1 MIQKSLLNQLKIY
14 GEEGKNLINNRPLQ
28 NDDVYPSNKLVTLE
42 SLTNMPSRKGLECAV
57 VSAEKIVNV
66 VSDGYGHL
74 PNDKF
79 FLAVEEKLINADIK
93 YLTRSI
99 NRDNRSFAVDFILN
113 DESYHIDV
121 KNGKDK
127 IRPMLRFV
135 NSYDGSNKTSG
146 HFGYFREVCA
156 NGLHVAKT
164 DIGFS
169 VKHKGDIV
177 EIVLPEI
184 QFIVNRF
191 MDNEYYTL
199 KKKFEVLAERPIKDI
214 EQYVRIT
221 CEELK
226 LFMFQCSEK
235 NPAPSLNA
243 RTVIDTIKRESRL
256 LGTEPNMWLGYNAFN
271 EVIHDKLKKTFEAQ
285 KTADAK
291 LFNHVME
298 MAN

>member
-1 MIQKSLLNQLKIY
+1 MKSKWDLQMKIS
-14 GEEGKNLINNRPLQ
+14 GEEGKNLINGRPLR
-28 NDDVYPSNKLVTLE
+28 NDNVLPDNSIVRLSSITH
-42 SLTNMPSRKGLECAV
+42 MPSRKGLECAV
-57 VSAEKIVNV
+57 ISAGQIVNV

-74 PNDKF
+74 PNEQF
-79 FLAVEEKLINADIK
+79 FLKVEEKLIEADIQ
-93 YLTRSI
+93 YVTRSI
-99 NRDNRSFAVDFILN
+99 NRENRSFAVDYILN
-113 DESYHIDV
+113 DDSLHIDV

-127 IRPMLRFV
+127 LRPMLRFI

-156 NGLHVAKT
+156 NGLHVAQT
-164 DIGFS
+164 NIGFS

-177 EIVLPEI
+177 ELVLPEI
-184 QFIVNRF
+184 NHIVKRF

-199 KKKFEVLAERPIKDI
+199 KRKFEVLAEKPITDI
-214 EQYVRIT
+214 EHYVRLT
-221 CEELK
+221 TEELK

-243 RTVIDTIKRESRL
+243 RMVIDTIRKESRL
-256 LGTEPNMWLGYNAFN
+256 LGVEPNMWLGYNAFN

-285 KTADAK
+285 KTADMK
-291 LFNHVME
+291 LFTHAME